1 MTIAI
6 TGATGQLGRL
16 VVQKLKEK
24 INPGD
29 IVGLVRSP
37 EKAADLGITV
47 RVADYTQPATLEAAL
62 QGIDTLLLIS
72 GNDIGHRTAQHA
84 NVINAAKKS
93 GVKRI
98 VYTSLLRADTSPLS
112 LAPEH
117 AQTEALLKQ
126 SGLLYTILRN
136 GWYTENYTGAIP
148 PALAHGALFGSARDG
163 KISSAHRADYAD
175 AAVAVLTGTG
185 HDGKVYE
192 LAGDTSYTLTQLA
205 AEISR
210 QTGKDIPYRDIPE
223 ADYAA
228 ALKGAG
234 LPEGLAAAIASWD
247 VGVSHGALYDD
258 GRQLSK
264 LIGRPTGSLQDAVA
278 AALKA

>member
-47 RVADYTQPATLEAAL
+47 RAADYTQPATLEAAL
-62 QGIDTLLLIS
+62 HGIDTLLLIS

-84 NVINAAKKS
+84 NVIDAAKQS
-93 GVKRI
+93 GVRRI

-126 SGLLYTILRN
+126 SGLVYTILRN

-148 PALAHGALFGSARDG
+148 PALAHGALFGSAKDG
-163 KISSAHRADYAD
+163 KISSAPRVDYAD
-175 AAVAVLTGTG
+175 AAVAVLTGAE

-205 AEISR
+205 AEVSR

-234 LPEGLAAAIASWD
+234 LPDGLAAAIASWD